1 VLTTRVVQH
10 CVASWPVVQEV
21 EEDRRSR
28 RRWRGRVEGGR
39 RDEAQHIDQE
49 LPSSP
54 PLPNKAPTMLLLLV
68 SMACQVPRTTS
79 RSGSGSAQATKNHHL
94 LPLAPSN
101 AYPRSDAHLHG
112 GNGCGGTMEAKA
124 SILDACGS
132 PFQPLPIAFG
142 ALLRELTVRWQ
153 PRCEGQQ
160 LARPS
165 PGHGHGGI

>member
-1 VLTTRVVQH
+1 MADRIPSWSGQDLVLTTTVVQH

-124 SILDACGS
+124 SILRR
-132 PFQPLPIAFG
+132 
-142 ALLRELTVRWQ
+142 LRVPVPTVTNCVR
-153 PRCEGQQ
+153 
-160 LARPS
+160 
-165 PGHGHGGI
+165 GIVA